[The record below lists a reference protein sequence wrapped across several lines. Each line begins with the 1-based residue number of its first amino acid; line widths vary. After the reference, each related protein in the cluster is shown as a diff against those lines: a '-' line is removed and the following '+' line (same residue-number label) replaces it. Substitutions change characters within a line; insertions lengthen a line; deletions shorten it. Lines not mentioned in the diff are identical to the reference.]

1 MTRRTL
7 STLIVL
13 VAVVL
18 VTPIWA
24 GTQATSRPAVN
35 ITLTSKP
42 TPPMTGSN
50 TFEVTLKDASGSPV
64 SDADVS
70 LQFYMAAMPAMKMPE
85 MKNTVPLK
93 HVKDGVYSGA
103 GSVMMAGSW
112 DVTVSVKRGGKE
124 VASKKLPLMAK

>member
-1 MTRRTL
+1 ML
-7 STLIVL
+7 L
-13 VAVVL
+13 VTVVL
-18 VTPIWA
+18 TTPIFA
-24 GTQATSRPAVN
+24 GAQATSKPA
-35 ITLTSKP
+35 IDIKLTSKP
-42 TPPMTGSN
+42 TPPTTGNN
-50 TFEVTLKDASGSPV
+50 TFEVALEDASGKPV

-93 HVKDGVYSGA
+93 HVKEGVYSGA

-124 VASKKLPLMAK
+124 VASKKLPLVAK

>member
-7 STLIVL
+7 STLIAL

-18 VTPIWA
+18 AMPISA
-24 GTQATSRPAVN
+24 GAQAASEPAVD

-42 TPPMTGSN
+42 TPPTTGSN
-50 TFEVTLKDASGSPV
+50 TFEVTLKDASGRPV

-70 LQFYMAAMPAMKMPE
+70 
-85 MKNTVPLK
+85 
-93 HVKDGVYSGA
+93 

-112 DVTVSVKRGGKE
+112 DVTVGVKRGGKD
-124 VASKKLPLMAK
+124 VASKKLPLVAK

>member
-7 STLIVL
+7 SIAIAL

-18 VTPIWA
+18 TMPISA
-24 GTQATSRPAVN
+24 RAQATAKPAVD

-42 TPPMTGSN
+42 TPPTTGSN
-50 TFEVTLKDASGSPV
+50 TFEVTLKDASGKPV
-64 SDADVS
+64 GDADVS

-93 HVKDGVYSGA
+93 HVKNGVYSGT

-124 VASKKLPLMAK
+124 VASKKLPLVAK